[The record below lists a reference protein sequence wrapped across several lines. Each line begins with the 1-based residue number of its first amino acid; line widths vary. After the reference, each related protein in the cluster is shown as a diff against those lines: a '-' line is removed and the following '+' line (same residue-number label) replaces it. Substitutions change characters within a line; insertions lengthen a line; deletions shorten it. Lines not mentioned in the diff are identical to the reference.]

1 MNAPVRPSQN
11 LRNSQ
16 AMNPNLSRNKQ
27 ILHSAAQIYP
37 NMHRNNAMY
46 PNSGPRSEPQ
56 IHQSRHHV
64 DHNDGSN
71 DGYDNAREEE
81 DLTDQ
86 FDGYNVNQQP
96 SINLNQMN
104 RPMNRPFT
112 GQQYHNAGDN
122 NSRFNRPSQQN
133 QQSRNRGGNPH
144 DRPNNNPVN
153 RPNNPVN
160 RPNNPVNRPMDRPG
174 DRPLRR
180 QPPGSSS
187 VPRRHNFNR
196 NDRPGN
202 FRRNSNHRNSPDY
215 HHNGPGNHHNGPG
228 NHNNGHDSFNGHDQ
242 YFGDLGHLFND
253 QGWDNHGEP
262 DLWEQHDHWI

>member
-1 MNAPVRPSQN
+1 MYPAPVRTSQN

-16 AMNPNLSRNKQ
+16 AMNPNLSRNKH
-27 ILHSAAQIYP
+27 ILHSAAQSSFYP
-37 NMHRNNAMY
+37 NMHRNDAMY
-46 PNSGPRSEPQ
+46 PNSGQRSEPQ
-56 IHQSRHHV
+56 IHQSRHNV

-86 FDGYNVNQQP
+86 FDGYNVGTIHQQP

-112 GQQYHNAGDN
+112 GQHHRNAGDN

-144 DRPNNNPVN
+144 DRPS
-153 RPNNPVN
+153 
-160 RPNNPVNRPMDRPG
+160 

-180 QPPGSSS
+180 QPSGSSS

-202 FRRNSNHRNSPDY
+202 FRLNSNHRNGPGNHRNGPDHHNNGPDH

-228 NHNNGHDSFNGHDQ
+228 NHHNGHDSFNGHDQ
-242 YFGDLGHLFND
+242 HFGDLGHLFNG
-253 QGWDNHGEP
+253 QGWENHGEP

>member
-1 MNAPVRPSQN
+1 MYPAPVRPSLN

-16 AMNPNLSRNKQ
+16 TMNPNLSRNKQ
-27 ILHSAAQIYP
+27 ILHSAAQSLIYP
-37 NMHRNNAMY
+37 NMHRNDAMY

-56 IHQSRHHV
+56 IHQPRHNV

-86 FDGYNVNQQP
+86 FDGYNVHQQP

-112 GQQYHNAGDN
+112 GQHHRNAGDN
-122 NSRFNRPSQQN
+122 NSRFNRPSQRN

-144 DRPNNNPVN
+144 DRPNNNPLN

-160 RPNNPVNRPMDRPG
+160 RPNNPVNRPIDRPNNPVNRPMDRPG
-174 DRPLRR
+174 DSPLNRP
-180 QPPGSSS
+180 
-187 VPRRHNFNR
+187 N
-196 NDRPGN
+196 
-202 FRRNSNHRNSPDY
+202 
-215 HHNGPGNHHNGPG
+215 
-228 NHNNGHDSFNGHDQ
+228 
-242 YFGDLGHLFND
+242 
-253 QGWDNHGEP
+253 
-262 DLWEQHDHWI
+262 